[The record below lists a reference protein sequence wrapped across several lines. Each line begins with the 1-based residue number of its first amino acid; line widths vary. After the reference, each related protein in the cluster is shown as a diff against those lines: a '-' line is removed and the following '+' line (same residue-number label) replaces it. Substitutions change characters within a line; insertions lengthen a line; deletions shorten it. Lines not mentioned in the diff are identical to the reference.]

1 MNFDAVCEQLNLG
14 KLTEQPTRL
23 YGGLMHKMYRLTTT
37 NGVYAVKHL
46 NPHVMARP
54 TAAANF
60 AAAEELERKLEQTDL
75 PILPALTIGGRKMQE
90 VEGDFFYVFPYYDGK
105 SLTDENITPGHC
117 KIVGGLL
124 AQLHAVEKIHAS
136 VEKEMLTF
144 EWDGFDLSEEDRAL
158 LWEMQ
163 AAANAATLLPR
174 LTICHNDMDP
184 KNLLWHGMECRI
196 IDLECLGYG
205 SPYLELLEIA
215 LCWAGYES
223 GEVDFD
229 RFTAFVGAY
238 AAAGG
243 DLAADWAAVYA
254 ANAGRLAWLH
264 YNLLRAGG
272 SEGKEATTLGKTE
285 VKKTL
290 ACICGYAR
298 MKEDIVQTMEDI
310 HKLLLEEKLARRK
323 P

>member
-1 MNFDAVCEQLNLG
+1 MDFGALCKQLHLG
-14 KLTEQPTRL
+14 KLTAEPTRL
-23 YGGLMHKMYRLTTT
+23 YGGLMHTMYRIATDS
-37 NGVYAVKHL
+37 GDYAVKCL

-75 PILPALTIGGRKMQE
+75 PLLPALTLDGRKMQE
-90 VEGDFFYVFPYYDGK
+90 MAGDFFYVFPYFEGK
-105 SLTDENITPGHC
+105 ALTEGDITIAHC
-117 KIVGGLL
+117 AIVGRLL
-124 AQLHAVEKIHAS
+124 AKLHAVENVHTPVK
-136 VEKEMLTF
+136 KEMLTF
-144 EWDGFDLSEEDRAL
+144 DWDEFDLSEEDKAL
-158 LWEMQ
+158 LWQMQ
-163 AAANAATLLPR
+163 AAANNAALPPR

-184 KNLLWHGMECRI
+184 KNLLWNGLDCCI

-205 SPYLELLEIA
+205 CPYLELLETA

-223 GEVDFD
+223 GSVDID

-238 AAAGG
+238 ACAGG

-254 ANAGRLAWLH
+254 ANAGRLGWLH

-272 SEGKEATTLGKTE
+272 SEGEENRALGKAE
-285 VKKTL
+285 AEKTL
-290 ACICGYAR
+290 TCIRGYAEI
-298 MKEDIVQTMEDI
+298 EDEIVRVLNNTT
-310 HKLLLEEKLARRK
+310 KAS